1 MTLPEKD
8 YLYLQ
13 ELIGRWRIAEADLR
27 YFAEQ
32 GLLEVQAWLDETMV
46 KIFRNTRTEDGALAA
61 VQIGVGTYKGHAI
74 VEPDEL
80 RKIFSASPKA
90 VFFFRNPHNG
100 EAIKI
105 HHNHKNPPI
114 IGIEDLV
121 ISRKERDRFEAA
133 HGIEPSSPQQAP
145 SMPPPQSFGGRPS
158 VMHLIM
164 REFIRRCEEKSVA
177 PSLQKEADA
186 LELWA
191 MDNIHGAQSPKSKA
205 IMNAIRAN
213 YREYRKPAV
222 RTSPPETPEMSETVT
237 A

>member
-1 MTLPEKD
+1 MALPEKD

-46 KIFRNTRTEDGALAA
+46 KIFRNARTEDGIVAP

-80 RKIFSASPKA
+80 RKIFSASPQP

-105 HHNHKNPPI
+105 HRNHKNPPS

-121 ISRKERDRFEAA
+121 ISRKERDRFETLHSIDPA
-133 HGIEPSSPQQAP
+133 SSQETVAVSRPH
-145 SMPPPQSFGGRPS
+145 SFGGRPS
-158 VMHLIM
+158 VMHIIM
-164 REFIRRCEEKSVA
+164 REFSRRCAEKTVSS
-177 PSLQKEADA
+177 SLQKEADA

-191 MDNIHGAQSPKSKA
+191 MENIQGAQAPKSKS

-222 RTSPPETPEMSETVT
+222 SVPSPEIPETSASTT

>member
-1 MTLPEKD
+1 MALPEKD

-13 ELIGRWRIAEADLR
+13 ELIRRWRIAEADLR

-46 KIFRNTRTEDGALAA
+46 KIFRNTRTEDGTLASI
-61 VQIGVGTYKGHAI
+61 QIGIGTYKGHAI

-80 RKIFSASPKA
+80 RKIFSASPQP

-105 HHNHKNPPI
+105 HHNNKNPPS

-121 ISRKERDRFEAA
+121 ISRKERDRFETA
-133 HGIEPSSPQQAP
+133 HGIDPAAPQGTARTP
-145 SMPPPQSFGGRPS
+145 RTHSFGGRPS
-158 VMHLIM
+158 VMHIIL
-164 REFIRRCEEKSVA
+164 REFSRRCAEKTVA
-177 PSLQKEADA
+177 SSLQKESDA

-191 MDNIHGAQSPKSKA
+191 MENIQGAQSPKSKS
-205 IMNAIRAN
+205 IMNAIRAD
-213 YREYRKPAV
+213 YREYRNPAIPPS
-222 RTSPPETPEMSETVT
+222 SPEMPETSTGTT